1 MNWLVSS
8 APGRSP
14 FDIDGLGRL
23 RFSLFVFVAYWA
35 GAEIAFFIG
44 TLSDKIFAPFWPPNI
59 VLLAALLYAPQ
70 RRWQCILAA
79 LPAHI
84 LSEISVGMPLAQ
96 LVVAF
101 VTNCTLAIL
110 SAETIKH
117 VLGRPPWFDRF
128 RNAILFVVLVGFLL
142 PAVVALGG
150 AFVPVLGGGSLDRYW
165 EFWLQW
171 CAANVVGS
179 LTLGPIAMILVSD
192 GPRTWPARD
201 HFRQIEAIVLATAIV
216 GTCEF
221 AFHASANLSISGLFP
236 ILIYTPVPLLVWS
249 AARFGIKGA
258 SFGILLVTTI
268 LIWRTLNGEG
278 LFLGGSRE
286 HTVFALQ
293 LFVVSFA
300 VPTLLLGALID
311 SGTKNEQKLRND
323 EDRMELVSAAV
334 DIGFWQF
341 NPNTK
346 SLWASDYCRTMFGI
360 ENVEVTPDDFCA
372 RVHTDERQLV
382 EMMMVSATSGL
393 DANSAEFRISLP
405 TGQSKWVL
413 GKSHVRR
420 RPDGAFDING
430 FFRDITALK
439 DSETER
445 ELHARELTHL
455 VRVSQ
460 VGELSGGLAH
470 ELTQPLTA
478 ILSNAEAARAMLQA
492 EKPDIAELTNTL
504 DDIIREDTR
513 AGEVIH
519 RLRALLKNGE
529 GHFELIDINE
539 LIAATLKLLRSELIA
554 RRIKTEI
561 AILNEPTI
569 VSGDPIQLQQVVVNL
584 VMNAIDA
591 VNEVSPYRRHIL
603 VKTER
608 VSDTE
613 AEVSVKDNG
622 DGPQWLRPAAGL

>member
-1 MNWLVSS
+1 
-8 APGRSP
+8 
-14 FDIDGLGRL
+14 
-23 RFSLFVFVAYWA
+23 
-35 GAEIAFFIG
+35 
-44 TLSDKIFAPFWPPNI
+44 
-59 VLLAALLYAPQ
+59 
-70 RRWQCILAA
+70 
-79 LPAHI
+79 
-84 LSEISVGMPLAQ
+84 
-96 LVVAF
+96 
-101 VTNCTLAIL
+101 
-110 SAETIKH
+110 
-117 VLGRPPWFDRF
+117 
-128 RNAILFVVLVGFLL
+128 
-142 PAVVALGG
+142 
-150 AFVPVLGGGSLDRYW
+150 
-165 EFWLQW
+165 
-171 CAANVVGS
+171 
-179 LTLGPIAMILVSD
+179 
-192 GPRTWPARD
+192 
-201 HFRQIEAIVLATAIV
+201 
-216 GTCEF
+216 
-221 AFHASANLSISGLFP
+221 
-236 ILIYTPVPLLVWS
+236 
-249 AARFGIKGA
+249 
-258 SFGILLVTTI
+258 
-268 LIWRTLNGEG
+268 
-278 LFLGGSRE
+278 
-286 HTVFALQ
+286 
-293 LFVVSFA
+293 
-300 VPTLLLGALID
+300 
-311 SGTKNEQKLRND
+311 
-323 EDRMELVSAAV
+323 
-334 DIGFWQF
+334 
-341 NPNTK
+341 
-346 SLWASDYCRTMFGI
+346 MFGI

-622 DGPQWLRPAAGL
+622 MGLNGCDQRQVFEPFVTTKDKGLGLGLYISSMIIKRHGGTLSLVSDPQGGATARFLLPVHSVKGHVS